1 MKTSIYKILFPILL
15 GSATS
20 AIASVNNSGLEGDGM
35 LVWLFISFGA
45 MVLLIQVVPA
55 IVTFFSMLRGLFLVT
70 RSEVFFST
78 QKSNNGK

>member
-1 MKTSIYKILFPILL
+1 MIL

-20 AIASVNNSGLEGDGM
+20 AIASVNNSVLEGNGM

-45 MVLLIQVVPA
+45 MVLLIQVLPA

-70 RSEVFFST
+70 RSEAFFST